1 MHLYLAF
8 DKNFH
13 SHLIQFQVGSNGRY
27 QYRLFGFIFF
37 TTFMCGI
44 NYYTQGN
51 LCYYRVIVAR
61 NISIL
66 FSNDNI
72 LSNMLQFLY
81 LPHRL
86 MIARPF

>member
-51 LCYYRVIVAR
+51 LCYYRVTVAR
-61 NISIL
+61 NIIHLSIK
-66 FSNDNI
+66 FSIGLVI
-72 LSNMLQFLY
+72 LHHQYAILY
-81 LPHRL
+81 RRL
-86 MIARPF
+86 VIT